1 MYTQDHQTQRGK
13 KKKKKKKKK
22 KTPNNMISLKKVQIE
37 LANHVIV

>member
-22 KTPNNMISLKKVQIE
+22 KPPNNMISLKKVQIE
-37 LANHVIV
+37 LANNVIV